1 MKRFGWV
8 AVAVVWGC
16 VALAPCSALAQDR
29 SRPAAK
35 DGTKSSAPAPKK
47 PKSKRAK
54 SAKEKE
60 RDRDN
65 NAPVRNASHDKVG
78 DSAGAIAAPD
88 AQPRPGGVAHAPSED
103 AAALA
108 ADADERVRKE
118 AGEEIKTVEFGGLDI
133 EGQLKTPQMLYFLNR
148 LRAEF
153 SRPELPHRSFIP
165 ELQRG
170 TQENGF

>member
-1 MKRFGWV
+1 MKHLAFALSIV
-8 AVAVVWGC
+8 VTCAVLGAAGE
-16 VALAPCSALAQDR
+16 ANAQDSAR
-29 SRPAAK
+29 AAAK
-35 DGTKSSAPAPKK
+35 GGGKASGQNVQKRPKK
-47 PKSKRAK
+47 LKRANAK
-54 SAKEKE
+54 DKEKS
-60 RDRDN
+60 
-65 NAPVRNASHDKVG
+65 PVRNARND
-78 DSAGAIAAPD
+78 
-88 AQPRPGGVAHAPSED
+88 RPVEPVPATPVADPERPAHAPVSED

>member
-1 MKRFGWV
+1 MIRF
-8 AVAVVWGC
+8 
-16 VALAPCSALAQDR
+16 ALWLGLCLFVTSVSHESAHAQE
-29 SRPAAK
+29 SRRAGAK
-35 DGTKSSAPAPKK
+35 GGSKASAPKRAPKA
-47 PKSKRAK
+47 KRAK
-54 SAKEKE
+54 AKEPEKT
-60 RDRDN
+60 
-65 NAPVRNASHDKVG
+65 PVRSASTDK
-78 DSAGAIAAPD
+78 SANQTTTPAAPEPE
-88 AQPRPGGVAHAPSED
+88 ARPGAAAHSPSED

-118 AGEEIKTVEFGGLDI
+118 GAEEIKTVEFGGLDI

-153 SRPELPHRSFIP
+153 SRPELPHRSFMP

>member
-1 MKRFGWV
+1 MRWLCV
-8 AVAVVWGC
+8 AVC
-16 VALAPCSALAQDR
+16 FALACAVAGVPAGTQAQDKS
-29 SRPAAK
+29 SRAAAK
-35 DGTKSSAPAPKK
+35 GGSGTKATAKRTKK
-47 PKSKRAK
+47 AKRAT
-54 SAKEKE
+54 AKDK
-60 RDRDN
+60 DR
-65 NAPVRNASHDKVG
+65 NAPVRSASTDKPAE
-78 DSAGAIAAPD
+78 SAPATPAPD
-88 AQPRPGGVAHAPSED
+88 TSGGHTPSSPSED

-118 AGEEIKTVEFGGLDI
+118 DGEEIKTVEFGGLDI

>member
-1 MKRFGWV
+1 MRWLGV
-8 AVAVVWGC
+8 ALC
-16 VALAPCSALAQDR
+16 VALTCAVASVPAGTQAQDKSGR
-29 SRPAAK
+29 AAAK
-35 DGTKSSAPAPKK
+35 GGSGAKATA
-47 PKSKRAK
+47 KRAK
-54 SAKEKE
+54 KAKRATAKDK
-60 RDRDN
+60 DR
-65 NAPVRNASHDKVG
+65 NAPVRSASGDKPAE
-78 DSAGAIAAPD
+78 SAPATPATPTD
-88 AQPRPGGVAHAPSED
+88 TSGGHTPSTPSED

-118 AGEEIKTVEFGGLDI
+118 DGEEIKTVEFGGLDI

>member
-8 AVAVVWGC
+8 LVLVWACVGVNPQFAVA
-16 VALAPCSALAQDR
+16 QDKGGG
-29 SRPAAK
+29 AK
-35 DGTKSSAPAPKK
+35 SSPKSSAPKK
-47 PKSKRAK
+47 VKGKRAK
-54 SAKEKE
+54 GKGKENKP
-60 RDRDN
+60 
-65 NAPVRNASHDKVG
+65 PVRNAGHEKSDAPSMV
-78 DSAGAIAAPD
+78 AAPD
-88 AQPRPGGVAHAPSED
+88 AQPRPGGTAHAPSED

-108 ADADERVRKE
+108 ADADERVRNE
-118 AGEEIKTVEFGGLDI
+118 GGEEIKTVEFGGLDI

>member
-1 MKRFGWV
+1 MRWLGV
-8 AVAVVWGC
+8 ALCCALACAVAGVPAGTH
-16 VALAPCSALAQDR
+16 AQDK
-29 SRPAAK
+29 SGHPAAK
-35 DGTKSSAPAPKK
+35 GGSGTKATA
-47 PKSKRAK
+47 KRAK
-54 SAKEKE
+54 KAKRTTAKDK
-60 RDRDN
+60 DR
-65 NAPVRNASHDKVG
+65 NAPVRSATADKPAE
-78 DSAGAIAAPD
+78 SAPATPATATD
-88 AQPRPGGVAHAPSED
+88 TGGHTPSTPSGD

-118 AGEEIKTVEFGGLDI
+118 DGEEIKTVEFGGLDI

>member
-8 AVAVVWGC
+8 LLVVVWGC
-16 VALAPCSALAQDR
+16 VALAPGAAGAQDR
-29 SRPAAK
+29 GRSAAK
-35 DGTKSSAPAPKK
+35 SGTPKSSAPKK
-47 PKSKRAK
+47 AKGKRAK
-54 SAKEKE
+54 VNKSA
-60 RDRDN
+60 DN
-65 NAPVRNASHDKVG
+65 KAPVRNASIDKSG
-78 DSAGAIAAPD
+78 DSTATVAAPD
-88 AQPRPGGVAHAPSED
+88 APSRPGSAAHAPSED

-118 AGEEIKTVEFGGLDI
+118 GGEEIKTMEFGGLDI

>member
-8 AVAVVWGC
+8 LLVLVWGC
-16 VALAPCSALAQDR
+16 VVLAPQAALAQETG
-29 SRPAAK
+29 RPAAK
-35 DGTKSSAPAPKK
+35 GGTKSSAPKK
-47 PKSKRAK
+47 VKAKRAK
-54 SAKEKE
+54 ANKEKDRE
-60 RDRDN
+60 RDSKT
-65 NAPVRNASHDKVG
+65 PVRNASRDKAG
-78 DSAGAIAAPD
+78 DSPATVAAPD

-108 ADADERVRKE
+108 ADADEHVRKE